1 VGVSGS
7 AAALSGTV
15 RTLGFGALFRR
26 ARKLSVVAIVL
37 LMTSTVGLVV
47 SGSPWYLLNAL
58 TPLLML
64 INYWYWPRRIRRRI
78 KLLSEGANVIAE

>member
-1 VGVSGS
+1 
-7 AAALSGTV
+7 
-15 RTLGFGALFRR
+15 
-26 ARKLSVVAIVL
+26 
-37 LMTSTVGLVV
+37 MTSTVGLVV

-64 INYWYWPRRIRRRI
+64 INYWYWPRRIRQRI